1 MKHATNSVNE
11 RAKKILVISLF
22 ILSVFGIGFA
32 LYYTFFRAA
41 PTEIAPTVSPEIP
54 SKTGG
59 VPLPSAVA
67 GGERGAIPTPTAPTL
82 PTVSQVA
89 RGGATATTALTTSAV
104 SNPAIGSDGISVNYY
119 DANDGRFYRIDKEG
133 NAVRISDQSF
143 PNVENVSWNN
153 ASDKAVLEFPDGANI
168 VYDFQAQKQ
177 TTLPAHWEDF
187 EFSPIQDQILAK
199 SIGLDPN
206 NRWLVITNADGSNAK
221 TIQAL
226 GDNADKVTVSWS
238 PNDQVI
244 AFADTAD
251 ALDGGPDRKMILPI
265 GKNDENMKGLI
276 VEGYGFTPA
285 WSDDGKKLLYSAS
298 GDYSNLKPLL
308 WIADATPSTMGQNRR
323 SLGLNTWADKCA
335 FSDSFTAYCAVPTS
349 LPPNAGLQRSLFKDT
364 PDNLYKVDIATGT
377 VSLLAIPENDRVME
391 EPAISSDGSTFYFK
405 NGQTGQL
412 EFVRL
417 K

>member
-1 MKHATNSVNE
+1 MNE
-11 RAKKILVISLF
+11 RAKKILIISIF

-41 PTEIAPTVSPEIP
+41 PTEIPPTVSPEIP
-54 SKTGG
+54 PKTGG
-59 VPLPSAVA
+59 VPLPSAVV
-67 GGERGAIPTPTAPTL
+67 GGERGVIPTTTAPTL
-82 PTVSQVA
+82 PTVSQIA
-89 RGGATATTALTTSAV
+89 RGGATATTTLTTSAI
-104 SNPAIGSDGISVNYY
+104 SHPSIGSDGTSANYY
-119 DANDGRFYRIDKEG
+119 DPNDGRFYRIDKDG
-133 NAVRISDQSF
+133 NATRLSDQAF

-168 VYDFQAQKQ
+168 VYDFQTQKQ

-187 EFSPIQDQILAK
+187 EFSPVQDQIAAK

-206 NRWLVITNADGSNAK
+206 NRWIVLTNADGSNAK

-226 GDNADKVTVSWS
+226 GDNADKVTISWS
-238 PNDQVI
+238 PNDQVV
-244 AFADTAD
+244 AFSDTAE

-265 GKNDENMKGLI
+265 GKNNENMKGLI

-285 WSDDGKKLLYSAS
+285 WSDDGKKLLYSAA

-308 WIADATPSTMGQNRR
+308 WMTDATPSTMGQNRK
-323 SLGLNTWADKCA
+323 SLGLNTWADKCV
-335 FSDSFTAYCAVPTS
+335 FSGSSTAYCAVPTS
-349 LPPNAGLQRSLFKDT
+349 LPPNAGLQRALFKDI
-364 PDNLYKVDIATGT
+364 PDNLYKVDISTGT
-377 VSLLAIPENDRVME
+377 VSLVAIPEDGKVIE
-391 EPAISSDGSTFYFK
+391 QPTVSTDGSTLYFR

-412 EFVRL
+412 EFFRL